1 MNFDYASAVKAM
13 AAITAIEEPT
23 EEQQE
28 HFEVLADMFMVSWL
42 QEGRVMPKSQTQ
54 LDELMT
60 EAMSITS
67 FYTK

>member
-1 MNFDYASAVKAM
+1 MDYAAMVKAM
-13 AAITAIEEPT
+13 AAITAISEPT

-42 QEGRVMPKSQTQ
+42 QEGRVMPKSQAQ

-60 EAMSITS
+60 VAMSVVS
-67 FYTK
+67 LYNK